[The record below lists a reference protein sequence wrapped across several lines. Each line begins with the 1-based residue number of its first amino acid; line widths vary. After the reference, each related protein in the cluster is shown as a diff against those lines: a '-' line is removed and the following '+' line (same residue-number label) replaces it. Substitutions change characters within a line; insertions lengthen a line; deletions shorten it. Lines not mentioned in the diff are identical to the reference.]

1 MKTEVRNEFILEAHK
16 SACNEWKLKIEK
28 ECPKLFKSKLEVGK
42 WYKDTYKGREKN
54 IVFITEIDK
63 EKNTY
68 GYGFIYEEFTNTEE
82 KNKNGKC
89 LYNNIASDFLIP
101 ATEEEV
107 KEALIKEVKKR
118 WFKNGVYFKHNKEI
132 FQTLNKKTHKITTNE
147 FIYYF
152 QENKLVRGGLEIF
165 NNGKWATISNP
176 IEEKIKEIEANIEKV
191 VTESKKQI
199 NELKKQ
205 L

>member
-16 SACNEWKLKIEK
+16 SACSEWKLKIEK
-28 ECPKLFKSKLEVGK
+28 ECPELFENKLEVGK

-63 EKNTY
+63 EKHTY
-68 GYGFIYEEFTNTEE
+68 GYGFMYEKFTNTQE

-89 LYNNIASDFLIP
+89 LYNSVASNFLIK

-107 KEALIKEVKKR
+107 KEALIKEAEKR
-118 WFKNGVYFKHNKEI
+118 GFKSGLKIKPLWDTPHSFWNLSGNKFEFLFKDNSLFLSSCI
-132 FQTLNKKTHKITTNE
+132 F
-147 FIYYF
+147 Y
-152 QENKLVRGGLEIF
+152 
-165 NNGKWATISNP
+165 NGKWSEIISNP
-176 IEEKIKEIEANIEKV
+176 IEEKINDLQ
-191 VTESKKQI
+191 KQI
-199 NELKKQ
+199 DELKKQ

>member
-118 WFKNGVYFKHNKEI
+118 GFKEGVKYTSVGFYSKGSEHQLKFKLTYYIEDDML
-132 FQTLNKKTHKITTNE
+132 TDGAGGS
-147 FIYYF
+147 IYY
-152 QENKLVRGGLEIF
+152 K
-165 NNGKWATISNP
+165 GKWAEIISNP
-176 IEEKIKEIEANIEKV
+176 IEEKINDLQ
-191 VTESKKQI
+191 KQI